1 MFNPQSAK
9 HYSAKMTYNFVDP
22 KTVLRIARQIF
33 WWHNKSHQLSEILS
47 QWTWNCEQLDLSIMI
62 KKGYNR
68 RLTGYSYLVLSTLSA
83 AEFEMVPSTSYHLPM
98 IMLNFHSLHSFS
110 VVLIFVLCNLSTLL
124 VFQLYSLR
132 LCLFLCSFVQILIA
146 DIIGF
151 HNIYDYMHLWSLRAI
166 NRASLKWW
174 RTYIQT
180 HILHFH

>member
-1 MFNPQSAK
+1 MIYNQMVTWTAFAILAMFNPQSAK

-98 IMLNFHSLHSFS
+98 IMLNFHSLSLFFSCLDFCFVQFKHTISVSVIFSASLSFS
-110 VVLIFVLCNLSTLL
+110 L
-124 VFQLYSLR
+124 
-132 LCLFLCSFVQILIA
+132 
-146 DIIGF
+146 
-151 HNIYDYMHLWSLRAI
+151 
-166 NRASLKWW
+166 
-174 RTYIQT
+174 
-180 HILHFH
+180 

>member
-1 MFNPQSAK
+1 MSKISTLNFHFRFRSDFSFLTLHGKQTINLQ

-98 IMLNFHSLHSFS
+98 IMLNFHSLSLFFSCLDFCFVQFKHTISVSVIFSASLSFS
-110 VVLIFVLCNLSTLL
+110 L
-124 VFQLYSLR
+124 
-132 LCLFLCSFVQILIA
+132 
-146 DIIGF
+146 
-151 HNIYDYMHLWSLRAI
+151 
-166 NRASLKWW
+166 
-174 RTYIQT
+174 
-180 HILHFH
+180 

>member
-1 MFNPQSAK
+1 MIYNQIVTWTAFAILAMFNPQSAK

-47 QWTWNCEQLDLSIMI
+47 QWAWNCEQLDLSIMI

-98 IMLNFHSLHSFS
+98 IMLNFHSLSLFFSCLDFCFVQFKHTISVSVFSASLSFS
-110 VVLIFVLCNLSTLL
+110 L
-124 VFQLYSLR
+124 
-132 LCLFLCSFVQILIA
+132 
-146 DIIGF
+146 
-151 HNIYDYMHLWSLRAI
+151 
-166 NRASLKWW
+166 
-174 RTYIQT
+174 
-180 HILHFH
+180 